1 MNQRDDQSNS
11 NLQVSGYGPR
21 LKRTL
26 VFAVVL
32 VVIVAA
38 IVLAAIWANSRDP
51 EIGVQPTPRP
61 TQVPRPTATTVPPDT
76 PTTEPTEPA
85 EAMVVGHRDT
95 RTNRSASRRFANTD
109 R

>member
-1 MNQRDDQSNS
+1 MNQSEDQLKLEPASFW
-11 NLQVSGYGPR
+11 LRPR

-32 VVIVAA
+32 VAIVAA

-76 PTTEPTEPA
+76 PTAEPTEP
-85 EAMVVGHRDT
+85 ETSVGR
-95 RTNRSASRRFANTD
+95 
-109 R
+109 